1 MRRLTVALALLAMPA
16 CIPPAAAANEPPL
29 AALSCAGCHGAAAA
43 PIPAIAGRPAAELE
57 GAMRAFRANERQG
70 TIMGRIAR
78 GYTDAEITA
87 IAAFLATQR

>member
-1 MRRLTVALALLAMPA
+1 MRRALLAFSVLAAGPA
-16 CIPPAAAANEPPL
+16 LAAEPPL
-29 AALSCAGCHGAAAA
+29 AALSCGGCHGAA
-43 PIPAIAGRPAAELE
+43 PVPPVNGRPAAELE
-57 GAMRAFRANERQG
+57 GAMKAFRANERPG